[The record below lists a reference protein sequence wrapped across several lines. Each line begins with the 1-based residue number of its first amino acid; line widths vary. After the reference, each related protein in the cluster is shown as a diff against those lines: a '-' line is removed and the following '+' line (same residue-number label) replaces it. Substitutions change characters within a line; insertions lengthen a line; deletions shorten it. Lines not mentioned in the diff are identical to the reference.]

1 MTDETNSSRSL
12 QHYLNVHK
20 LKFNDG
26 MISGCF
32 ENMLYTIEDLHLY
45 GYTTDAEH
53 KRIKQRF
60 FKDLENFTSKI
71 EE

>member
-1 MTDETNSSRSL
+1 MIESKSL
-12 QHYLNVHK
+12 CQQLREQG

-26 MISGCF
+26 MISERF
-32 ENMLYTIEDLHLY
+32 EEMLYTIEDLHLY

-53 KRIKQRF
+53 KRIRQRF

>member
-1 MTDETNSSRSL
+1 MNDDTNSSSSL

-20 LKFNDG
+20 LKFNDD
-26 MISGCF
+26 MISERF
-32 ENMLYTIEDLHLY
+32 EEVLYTIEDLHLY

>member
-32 ENMLYTIEDLHLY
+32 ENTLTVIEDLHLY

-53 KRIKQRF
+53 KRLKQRF
-60 FKDLENFTSKI
+60 FKVLENFTSKI